1 MWDEKGGR
9 VVDGRRSCTFAHPVV
24 APSEAVTRGSW
35 CGRSAPPAPG
45 STHGPAVGGRRGGRP
60 IRTRRCRDGG
70 SRQNDE
76 PSQSTQTCVNFIE
89 GRPGRPPTSAYL
101 REDLPQAATT
111 SNADVRASMGV
122 TDRGSWRSEGIL
134 PCALAP
140 NVISYAVG
148 NYIGAG
154 NYELFNELGNYNG
167 SRAFLLWELA
177 DTELGF
183 AYPHRAGAGLKS
195 ASANIEGLF
204 SGRSVSVS
212 VSVSSCPLLHVR
224 QRVKRRRTVVPKLSA
239 ERIIPLTGHARC
251 HGLLAVDLDEKCGQG

>member
-1 MWDEKGGR
+1 MRWAIRRSRTSARRPRFRGRDGGGQSARRWWRWDEVWDEKGGR

-122 TDRGSWRSEGIL
+122 TDRGSWRSEGIF
-134 PCALAP
+134 PCFFFFFK
-140 NVISYAVG
+140 VG
-148 NYIGAG
+148 
-154 NYELFNELGNYNG
+154 
-167 SRAFLLWELA
+167 
-177 DTELGF
+177 
-183 AYPHRAGAGLKS
+183 
-195 ASANIEGLF
+195 
-204 SGRSVSVS
+204 
-212 VSVSSCPLLHVR
+212 C
-224 QRVKRRRTVVPKLSA
+224 
-239 ERIIPLTGHARC
+239 
-251 HGLLAVDLDEKCGQG
+251 